1 MEEYV
6 TEFEKLYTKAKKF
19 KLDLPEPVLAF
30 KLLDCSGL
38 NHKDHQLTLTGVNYA
53 ESGTLFKQM
62 SVSLKKFFRKQ
73 AITSADNCYSGV
85 SVKVEPVFS
94 SKEVYYSR
102 GYGRSRAW
110 QGGCGANQTNS
121 RGRANI
127 GRISRQRNQL
137 DLKEIQQSV

>member
-6 TEFEKLYTKAKKF
+6 TEFEKF

-38 NHKDHQLTLTGVNYA
+38 SHKDRQLTLTGVNYA

-62 SVSLKKFFRKQ
+62 SVSLKNFFGKQ
-73 AITSADNCYSGV
+73 AIPSADNCYSGV

-94 SKEVYYSR
+94 SEEVYYSR

-110 QGGCGANQTNS
+110 RGGCGANRTNG
-121 RGRANI
+121 RGRANR
-127 GRISRQRNQL
+127 GRIS
-137 DLKEIQQSV
+137 